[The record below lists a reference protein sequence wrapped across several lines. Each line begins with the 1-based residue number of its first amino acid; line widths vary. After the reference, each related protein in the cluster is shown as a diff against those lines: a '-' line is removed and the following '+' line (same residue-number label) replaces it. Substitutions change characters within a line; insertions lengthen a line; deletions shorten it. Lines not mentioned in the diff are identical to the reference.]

1 MQAYFGVEGTMLMAD
16 GTEKIVNAETKE
28 DVRAGGSEVGMGAI
42 MAGGAVGSVRS
53 GVKGRKVQQEQT
65 QKQTEFSKNVEEVAK
80 SEAKPLNETVNL
92 TAKETPAKIN
102 TPSQAKIV
110 EMYPDKSLM
119 PKAKAKTEPAK
130 TAEAPAP
137 AKPSISQELKAQLTD
152 ALKDVKYDKNE
163 VLTMID
169 KYPDVVTKLAE
180 YKTPDGELLFK
191 PAEINGILSNCK
203 NIIEN
208 NPQAIYDILD
218 NPQSRVNLSGYEDK
232 GLGLFRMLY
241 F

>member
-1 MQAYFGVEGTMLMAD
+1 MILNPNRKYVPEVFELLDNPRDISYIKSLKYEDRAGAIRGALRLTGLKD
-16 GTEKIVNAETKE
+16 GTSPISRILRSQLET
-28 DVRAGGSEVGMGAI
+28 APNSA
-42 MAGGAVGSVRS
+42 
-53 GVKGRKVQQEQT
+53 KVWE
-65 QKQTEFSKNVEEVAK
+65 
-80 SEAKPLNETVNL
+80 
-92 TAKETPAKIN
+92 
-102 TPSQAKIV
+102 
-110 EMYPDKSLM
+110 
-119 PKAKAKTEPAK
+119 
-130 TAEAPAP
+130 
-137 AKPSISQELKAQLTD
+137 
-152 ALKDVKYDKNE
+152 
-163 VLTMID
+163 MID
-169 KYPDVVTKLAE
+169 KYPEVVAKLAE